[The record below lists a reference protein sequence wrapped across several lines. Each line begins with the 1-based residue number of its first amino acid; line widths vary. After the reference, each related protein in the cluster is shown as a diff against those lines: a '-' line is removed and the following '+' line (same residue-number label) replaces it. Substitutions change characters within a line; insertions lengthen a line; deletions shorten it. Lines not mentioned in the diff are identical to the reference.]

1 MDDLYDM
8 NIISVSVSFLEKDF
22 KYIQAWLETNS

>member
-22 KYIQAWLETNS
+22 KYIQAWLEPNS